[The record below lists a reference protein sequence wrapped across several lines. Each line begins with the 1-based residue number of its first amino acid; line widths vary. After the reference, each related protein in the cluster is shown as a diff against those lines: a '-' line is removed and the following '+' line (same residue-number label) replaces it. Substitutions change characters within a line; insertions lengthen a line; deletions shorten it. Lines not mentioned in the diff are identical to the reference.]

1 MRSRRP
7 HLPLPRSIQG
17 RYTLVVGALF
27 LVVLIT
33 GGAAIDFVARG
44 STRGPVPQGTQPLT
58 VAWIAAGVLFVAAA
72 AAWITWLVVGRILHP
87 LKAITKRIDL
97 TTDDLSLRRLP
108 QARGDDEIARL
119 ARSSNKL
126 FERLEEV
133 MTNQRRFA
141 SLVSHELRSPV
152 TALRAQIEE
161 ALDYPDEVDPHETL
175 RAALR
180 SAERFQVIIDEL
192 LAYTKVK
199 NTGSAA
205 PEPLDL
211 TELVREEIAVR
222 SQGMQVR
229 LHASG
234 DPTAFA
240 TRLAVTGAVGN
251 LLANAQRHAHTR
263 VDVEVERAGD
273 QAVVVVHDDGD
284 GIAIEDRERVFEPFV
299 RLADGRRRDPGGSG
313 LGLAFSREA
322 AMANHGSLAIED
334 SARGAR
340 FVLRLPLTTAP
351 AGALERPA
359 QPLSS

>member
-1 MRSRRP
+1 MPS
-7 HLPLPRSIQG
+7 SIQG

-33 GGAAIDFVARG
+33 AGAAIDFVARSNMG
-44 STRGPVPQGTQPLT
+44 GRVPRGTQPLT
-58 VAWIAAGVLFVAAA
+58 AAWIAGGVLLLAVA

-97 TTDDLSLRRLP
+97 TTNDLSLRRLP
-108 QARGDDEIARL
+108 QASGDDEIARL

-152 TALRAQIEE
+152 TALRAQVEE
-161 ALDYPDEVDPHETL
+161 ALDYPDEVDPYETL
-175 RAALR
+175 RATLR
-180 SAERFQVIIDEL
+180 SAERFQAIIDEL

-199 NTGSAA
+199 NAGSAA

-211 TELVREEIAVR
+211 TELVREEIAFR
-222 SQGMQVR
+222 AQGVQVR

-234 DPTAFA
+234 EPTAFA
-240 TRLAVTGAVGN
+240 TRLAVIGAVGN

-263 VDVEVERAGD
+263 VDVQVERAGD
-273 QAVVVVHDDGD
+273 QAVVVVQDDGD
-284 GIAIEDRERVFEPFV
+284 GIAPEDRERVFEPFV

-322 AMANHGSLAIED
+322 AMANHGSLTIED
-334 SARGAR
+334 SPRGAR
-340 FVLRLPLTTAP
+340 FVLRLPLTTTPVAVPAP
-351 AGALERPA
+351 